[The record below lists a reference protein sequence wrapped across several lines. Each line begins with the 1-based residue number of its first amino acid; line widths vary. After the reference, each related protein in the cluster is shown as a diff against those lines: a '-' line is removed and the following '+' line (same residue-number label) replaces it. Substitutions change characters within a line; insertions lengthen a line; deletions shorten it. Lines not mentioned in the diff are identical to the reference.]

1 MLSRSLLKNLLLAV
15 LAVACARTGSTA
27 QKDLDLTERFPFAE
41 GKTLVVDAAD
51 LDVTLRTGDVSQI
64 EAQVQLHISGTGDEK
79 GQNWIDDHTPSFTDA
94 ENALHISVNPGK
106 SGFLWF
112 GRLSARA
119 RLGLLVPGGII
130 PDLTT
135 TKGSLQIRGDF
146 PDARPLRLR
155 SMTGDITL
163 TGAAASLRIDG
174 ADGDINIEV
183 IRPLEA
189 FSAGTSSGDVRLVGG
204 AQEAKVSTA
213 SGKIWLENLSGSVD
227 ASTSTG
233 KVSITWDRLA
243 RDSTIRIRSSSGRVQ
258 LAVPQG
264 VNPQGTLT
272 TTTGSITSEYPG
284 EVVGDGST
292 LRLSGD
298 GPTFDVETASAE
310 IVLSIA
316 DMRE

>member
-1 MLSRSLLKNLLLAV
+1 MLSRSLLKTLLPAV
-15 LAVACARTGSTA
+15 LTVSWAAFGSTA
-27 QKDLDLTERFPFAE
+27 QKDLDVTERFPFVE

-51 LDVTLRTGDVSQI
+51 LDVTLRTADLSQI

-79 GQNWIDDHTPSFTDA
+79 GQGWIDDHTPSFDDA
-94 ENALHISVNPGK
+94 EDVLHVTVNPAK

-112 GRLSARA
+112 GSLSARA
-119 RLGLLVPGGII
+119 RLDLLVPGGVI

-135 TKGSLQIRGDF
+135 TKGSLQVRGDF

-155 SMTGDITL
+155 SMAGDMTM

-189 FSAGTSSGDVRLVGG
+189 FTASTSSGDVRLVGG

-213 SGKIWLENLSGSVD
+213 SGKIWLENLSGSIDV
-227 ASTSTG
+227 STSTG
-233 KVSITWDRLA
+233 KISITWDRLGK
-243 RDSTIRIRSSSGRVQ
+243 DSTIRIRSSSGRVQ

-272 TTTGSITSEYPG
+272 TTTGSITSELPG
-284 EVVGDGST
+284 EVAGDGST

-310 IVLSIA
+310 IVLSIS
-316 DMRE
+316 DIRK